1 MRLLAPLQRLGGLA
15 ALGLGVL
22 HTAAFAPVEAWWLQI
37 LALAGLAA
45 LAARA
50 APRRAA
56 LLGALFGLGWFAAG
70 LWWLFISMHRY
81 GGLAAPLAAAAVVL
95 LALFLALYPA
105 AALAAWARWRSGRP
119 ALDVALFAACWLAAE
134 LARASFFTGF
144 PWIASGYAHSTG
156 PLAAWAPWIGV
167 YGMLALA
174 AAASA
179 ALAQAW
185 RGPVA
190 AVAAVAVDGPVDAAA
205 ATVPRPGAWPRLA
218 PALAVA
224 GLIALGQGLP
234 QAFTRSTGRL
244 AVSLVQPNIA
254 QDLKFDAARI
264 DANLEALARAVEGAR
279 GSLVV
284 TPESVVPLPLP
295 AVPADYW
302 ARLARAVATPGRA
315 ALVGVFLGNDQAGYV
330 NSMIGLGARQA
341 LHGVDEAQ
349 VYRYG
354 KRHLLPFGEFI
365 PPGFGWFVRAMA
377 IPLDDQA
384 RGQTTAPMA
393 LGAQRLRPLI
403 CYEDLFGEDFA
414 DSAVGPDAATV
425 YVNAS
430 NLAWFGPVMV
440 QDQHLQFSRLR
451 ALEFQRPVVRSTNT
465 GATAV
470 VDHQGRI
477 TARLPPEV
485 AGTLEAE
492 VDGRTGDTPYARWL
506 AAAGL
511 APLWALA
518 LGVIAALA
526 WRQRRLARADQ
537 TAAPGAGRTGGGR

>member
-1 MRLLAPLQRLGGLA
+1 MRWPRLAGPA
-15 ALGLGVL
+15 ALGLGAL

-37 LALAGLAA
+37 LALAGLVA
-45 LAARA
+45 LVARA
-50 APRRAA
+50 ASAGAGATRRAA
-56 LLGALFGLGWFAAG
+56 ALGVWFGLGWFASG
-70 LWWLFISMHRY
+70 LWWLFISMHHY
-81 GGLAAPLAAAAVVL
+81 GGLAAPLAAGAVGL

-105 AALAAWARWRSGRP
+105 AALAAWARWRRGR
-119 ALDVALFAACWLAAE
+119 AGQDVALFAACWLLAE

-156 PLAAWAPWIGV
+156 PLAAWAPWLGV
-167 YGMLALA
+167 YGILAIA

-179 ALAQAW
+179 ALALAW
-185 RGPVA
+185 RGPADGLADRPADRLAGAGVA
-190 AVAAVAVDGPVDAAA
+190 AQ
-205 ATVPRPGAWPRLA
+205 PRAGAWSRWLPLLLVSGLA
-218 PALAVA
+218 
-224 GLIALGQGLP
+224 ALGQGLP

-264 DANLEALARAVEGAR
+264 DANLDALARAVEGAR
-279 GSLVV
+279 GTLVV

-295 AVPADYW
+295 AVPAEYW
-302 ARLARAVATPGRA
+302 TRLAGAVAAPGRA
-315 ALVGVFLGNDQAGYV
+315 ALVGVFLGDEQAGYV
-330 NSMIGLGARQA
+330 NSMIGLGAAQA
-341 LHGVDEAQ
+341 GRGVAGDDF
-349 VYRYG
+349 YRYG

-384 RGQTTAPMA
+384 RGQSTAPMR

-403 CYEDLFGEDFA
+403 CYEDLFGEDLA
-414 DSAVGPDAATV
+414 DSAVGPDSATV

-430 NLAWFGPVMV
+430 NLAWFGPRMV
-440 QDQHLQFSRLR
+440 QDQHLQFSRMR

-470 VDHQGRI
+470 VDHHGRVS
-477 TARLPPEV
+477 ARLPPEV
-485 AGTLEAE
+485 AATLEAE

-511 APLWALA
+511 QPLWALA
-518 LGVIAALA
+518 LAVVGAMA
-526 WRQRRLARADQ
+526 WRPRRVP
-537 TAAPGAGRTGGGR
+537 AAAGPGGGQ